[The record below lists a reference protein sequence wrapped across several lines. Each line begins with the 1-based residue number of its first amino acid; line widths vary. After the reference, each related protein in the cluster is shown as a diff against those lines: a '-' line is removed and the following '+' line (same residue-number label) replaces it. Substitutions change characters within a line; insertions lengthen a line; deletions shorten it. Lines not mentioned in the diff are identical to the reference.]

1 MVETTC
7 NKTAFSQ
14 KTVSVLRESV
24 VRELEPGSLLSHL
37 VGGCPWPDFLLAN
50 VGLSWAAVELVP
62 LQIRDAEEP
71 VRCRGAELCDWVAA
85 MYSFCSP
92 LPSTRSLCSM

>member
-14 KTVSVLRESV
+14 KTISVLGAGW
-24 VRELEPGSLLSHL
+24 VRELELWSLLSGL
-37 VGGCPWPDFLLAN
+37 AGGCPWPDFLLAN
-50 VGLSWAAVELVP
+50 VDLSWAAVELVP
-62 LQIRDAEEP
+62 LQIRDAEKP
-71 VRCRGAELCDWVAA
+71 VCCRGAELYDWVAA
-85 MYSFCSP
+85 TYSFYSP